1 MKIRQLLP
9 VAAMIAVL
17 GVTAGVAQADHM
29 GRMAPQGGMQGGH
42 MMGQGGMGWGDCPGG
57 GMIGPGMMGGEMMG
71 PGMMSGGM
79 MMGPGM
85 MGGVYGEL
93 DLSKEQR
100 DQIAKIRS
108 ETRRKHWELMGKM
121 HDEQDKLA
129 AQLAADTPDSAA
141 IGKQYQRIQE
151 LQRQMLES
159 SIDARNRM
167 QAVLTE
173 EQKGKLRE
181 LRRHYGMWG

>member
-17 GVTAGVAQADHM
+17 GATAGVAQADHM

-42 MMGQGGMGWGDCPGG
+42 MMGQGGMGWGDCPG
-57 GMIGPGMMGGEMMG
+57 
-71 PGMMSGGM
+71 GGM